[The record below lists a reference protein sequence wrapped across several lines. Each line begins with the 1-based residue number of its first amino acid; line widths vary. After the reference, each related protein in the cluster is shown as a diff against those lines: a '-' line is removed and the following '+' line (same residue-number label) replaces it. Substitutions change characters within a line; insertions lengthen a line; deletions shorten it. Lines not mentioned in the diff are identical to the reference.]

1 MIPAPCLLTF
11 KAHVMSH
18 KRTLLTAVTLI
29 GIGVVFGVVLMSTFG
44 TNALQKAFAADA
56 NLGAVQPPV
65 TMPPLVQALDNQFSA
80 VAEAVK
86 GSVVYINVKGKPA
99 KSSQRLPQEF
109 FRFFGPDFEEQDPG
123 YAPEG
128 AGSGVFVTA
137 DGYIVTNNHV
147 VENAKEDG
155 ITVTTTDQKEH
166 KATLIGRD
174 PLTDLAVI
182 KIDGNFT
189 PAHFA
194 DINNLRVG
202 QWVMAV
208 GSPLGLRSTITAG
221 IVSALGRGI
230 GIVGTNQR
238 TFERNRY
245 AVENFIQT
253 DAAINPGNSG
263 GGLFDLN
270 GSLVGINTAIASQ
283 SGVNAGYGFAIPI
296 DMVKS
301 VVLDLMDDGKIE
313 RGYIGIE
320 ITTVDE
326 TVAKATGLD
335 KVQGVS
341 VHKVV
346 KGGAA
351 AQAGI
356 EVGDVILEVDGKAVN
371 TSNDLQNQIV
381 LRRAGDKVNLSVW
394 RNGKKITKA
403 VVLKALDENNNF
415 TDASTGSSNNESSSE
430 PVTFKS
436 LGFTASAL
444 TARQKEDYGVDG
456 GVIITNVDPR
466 GMVARRGLTADNVII
481 RADGK
486 TVKSPS
492 DLQKILSSKSKG
504 DGVLLVLKDKE
515 GSKLAVSIEIP
526 EEKS

>member
-1 MIPAPCLLTF
+1 
-11 KAHVMSH
+11 
-18 KRTLLTAVTLI
+18 
-29 GIGVVFGVVLMSTFG
+29 
-44 TNALQKAFAADA
+44 
-56 NLGAVQPPV
+56 
-65 TMPPLVQALDNQFSA
+65 
-80 VAEAVK
+80 
-86 GSVVYINVKGKPA
+86 
-99 KSSQRLPQEF
+99 
-109 FRFFGPDFEEQDPG
+109 
-123 YAPEG
+123 
-128 AGSGVFVTA
+128 
-137 DGYIVTNNHV
+137 
-147 VENAKEDG
+147 
-155 ITVTTTDQKEH
+155 
-166 KATLIGRD
+166 
-174 PLTDLAVI
+174 
-182 KIDGNFT
+182 
-189 PAHFA
+189 
-194 DINNLRVG
+194 
-202 QWVMAV
+202 
-208 GSPLGLRSTITAG
+208 
-221 IVSALGRGI
+221 
-230 GIVGTNQR
+230 
-238 TFERNRY
+238 
-245 AVENFIQT
+245 
-253 DAAINPGNSG
+253 
-263 GGLFDLN
+263 
-270 GSLVGINTAIASQ
+270 
-283 SGVNAGYGFAIPI
+283 
-296 DMVKS
+296 
-301 VVLDLMDDGKIE
+301 MDDGKIE

-415 TDASTGSSNNESSSE
+415 TDASTGSSNNESSRE
-430 PVTFKS
+430 PITFKS